1 MRSTAPWCTF
11 GYLLYILNLYRFDAD
26 VIFPLHVSPW
36 LLLLGDSYQMRH
48 SFATTSTCSLVAPS
62 MRQWVFFFFFL
73 IEWLTKGEEDQLT
86 VRLITRKKQPFFYN
100 VFIAKTPTYQFVFIV
115 IIYSL
120 FLFCYYSIEHVKNEL
135 DFLYKMVPG
144 TCVYWFTLFKCYW
157 IRQCSAGNMCLRT
170 HRRTI

>member
-36 LLLLGDSYQMRH
+36 LLLLGDSYQLRH

-62 MRQWVFFFFFL
+62 MRQWVFFFSFL

-86 VRLITRKKQPFFYN
+86 VRLITRKNNHFFITFLLPKHLLTN
-100 VFIAKTPTYQFVFIV
+100 LFLLLLFILYFCFV
-115 IIYSL
+115 IIRLSML
-120 FLFCYYSIEHVKNEL
+120 KTN
-135 DFLYKMVPG
+135 
-144 TCVYWFTLFKCYW
+144 
-157 IRQCSAGNMCLRT
+157 
-170 HRRTI
+170 